1 VNTPMA
7 STRQLV
13 CVVEGQGD
21 VDAVPLLCERIR
33 VSLQA
38 WGWRVAA
45 QPVRQQRSR
54 LVDHKVVSPLRPPN
68 ADGLARAVLLARQR
82 GDAVLVVCDSD
93 DDCPATWGPAA
104 RDLASHL
111 VASEAVMV
119 VREYETWLLHA
130 CSQEELKRHGIR
142 DVEARRGAKELLRRV
157 IGNYQPTTHQLGRTK
172 TMDLDRVRARSDS
185 FDKLVRALGALFGV
199 PTPPRPLI

>member
-1 VNTPMA
+1 MA
-7 STRQLV
+7 LARQLV

-21 VDAVPLLCERIR
+21 VEAVPILCERIR
-33 VSLQA
+33 VFLQA

-68 ADGLARAVLLARQR
+68 ADGLTRAVLLARQR

-104 RDLASHL
+104 RDLATRL
-111 VASEAVMV
+111 VASDAVMV

-130 CSQEELKRHGIR
+130 CSHQELMRHGIR
-142 DVEARRGAKELLRRV
+142 DVEARRGAKELLKRV
-157 IGNYQPTTHQLGRTK
+157 LGDYRPTTHQLARTK
-172 TMDLDRVRARSDS
+172 ALDLERVRARSDS
-185 FDKLVRALGALFGV
+185 FDKLVRALGGLFGV
-199 PTPPRPLI
+199 PTPPRPLV